1 MATSAGYGLLFA
13 NLEKY
18 NGTNVELTT
27 WLRQFDRCCVVANKI
42 DDLVK
47 GQLLMIFVTGQAK
60 AILED
65 FEVQTGEH
73 QKYSDLSAL
82 LIKHYDTTANREHKM
97 AAFEVRTQNI
107 DETEEEFM
115 FELYNL
121 YTSANPDLDP
131 EIQTTA
137 IKRKFLQ
144 GISPEI
150 KRNIFVFCNDPYATA
165 VSRDKLLEYCR
176 NAKVYLSAQS
186 STNSS
191 ATIGNVSREENSNGD
206 SSYSGRNEVLSA
218 IERLNTQLQ
227 QHVNQTEERLT
238 AQNEVLAALGRS
250 NFRGRGSVRGRYL
263 NSPNRFSRGS
273 RGRGNIRARTSTDNN
288 TQNVCFKCG
297 GINHYARNCLS
308 GN

>member
-1 MATSAGYGLLFA
+1 MLF
-13 NLEKY
+13 
-18 NGTNVELTT
+18 
-27 WLRQFDRCCVVANKI
+27 
-42 DDLVK
+42 
-47 GQLLMIFVTGQAK
+47 
-60 AILED
+60 
-65 FEVQTGEH
+65 
-73 QKYSDLSAL
+73 YS
-82 LIKHYDTTANREHKM
+82 
-97 AAFEVRTQNI
+97 
-107 DETEEEFM
+107 
-115 FELYNL
+115 ELYNL

-150 KRNIFVFCNDPYATA
+150 KRNIFVFCNDPYDTA

-186 STNSS
+186 NTNLSV
-191 ATIGNVSREENSNGD
+191 TIGNGSREENSNGD
-206 SSYSGRNEVLSA
+206 SSGRNEVISA

-250 NFRGRGSVRGRYL
+250 NYRGRGSVRGRYV
-263 NSPNRFSRGS
+263 NSPNRYSRGS
-273 RGRGNIRARTSTDNN
+273 HRGRGNIRARTPTDNN
-288 TQNVCFKCG
+288 TRNVVCFKCG